1 MSSTLIKNNSSTVCY
16 SALERGSG
24 SVSLPIYEERPKVV
38 GSPPPL
44 SMLNK
49 LERIQE
55 RHLSDPPDT
64 SDLKPYQIAMGA
76 NDHSKV
82 HFPSSVLSV
91 LKSNQSK
98 GAKSNTGNHL
108 PLAEFMSF

>member
-1 MSSTLIKNNSSTVCY
+1 MSSTLIKNNSSMVGY
-16 SALERGSG
+16 STLGRGSG
-24 SVSLPIYEERPKVV
+24 YVSLPNHEDRPKVI
-38 GSPPPL
+38 GSPPPH
-44 SMLNK
+44 SMLDK

-64 SDLKPYQIAMGA
+64 SDLKPYQIPMGG
-76 NDHSKV
+76 NDHSMA

-98 GAKSNTGNHL
+98 GAKSNTSNHL